1 MSVPPSP
8 DVPSSRRHALL
19 IVTVA
24 LAVRLLHLWQ
34 LSATPFATVLMGD
47 ALSYDTWARTLADGD
62 WWGTEVFYQAPLYPY
77 LLGLIYAVFGADP
90 MHARLVQALLGAGSS
105 VMLGTAVRWLIGPRA
120 GLVAGLL
127 LALYAPGI
135 FLDSLLQKSAV
146 DVACVTLIML
156 AVAALVTRRSGALA
170 WWGLLGLAVG
180 ALALTREN
188 ALVWIAVL
196 AAWALVGAEARATGR
211 LRVVS
216 VYLAGVLL
224 LLGPVAYRNYLIG
237 GEWFVTTAQFGPNFY
252 IGNHAG
258 ADGSYVS
265 LRPGRGS
272 PEFERRDATDLAQQA
287 QGRTLSPAEVSA
299 YWRDEALAFIVREPA
314 AWAALMARKALLLIN
329 AREAVDTEAQ
339 ESYAEWSWPLRML
352 GPVMHPGVLLPL
364 AAVGAWGLWPTRRR
378 FHVLALLGATLA
390 GATLAFYVLAR
401 YRYPLVPFLIVP
413 AAAALADLAR
423 LRNRRS
429 NARGQA
435 VAVGAAAL
443 LLALLAHWPLLPP
456 DRSRAITENN
466 LGAALHELGR
476 DAEAATRLRR
486 AIAIR
491 SDYVPAYGNL
501 GVSLRALG
509 EGDAAIEV
517 YRQGLALAPDDGD
530 LHYNLANALL
540 ARGRAEE
547 AAGHLRA
554 AARGRSDSAGVHN
567 NLGLALYTQG
577 RLAEAVREFELAV
590 ALEPSS
596 ARAHLNLGKVLADL
610 GRGAEALGHLRTA
623 VTLAPDDAD
632 AQYDLGVF
640 LLEQEQYAGA
650 VTALSA
656 AITARPGYAE
666 AHNNL
671 GIALASA
678 GKLPEAIAQFEQAL
692 RLDPALA
699 DARTN
704 LALAKRVSR

>member
-8 DVPSSRRHALL
+8 DVPGARRHALL
-19 IVTVA
+19 VFTVA

-34 LSATPFATVLMGD
+34 LSATPFATVLLGD

-156 AVAALVTRRSGALA
+156 AVAALVTRRSGALV

-196 AAWALVGAEARATGR
+196 AAWAFAGAEARASGR

-287 QGRTLSPAEVSA
+287 RGRTLSPAEVSA

-339 ESYAEWSWPLRML
+339 ESYAEWSWPLRVL
-352 GPVMHPGVLLPL
+352 GPVTHPGVLLPL
-364 AAVGAWGLWPTRRR
+364 AAVGAWVLWPSRRR
-378 FHVLALLGATLA
+378 FHVVALLGATLVVT
-390 GATLAFYVLAR
+390 TLAFYVLAR
-401 YRYPLVPFLIVP
+401 YRYPLVPFLMVP
-413 AAAALADLAR
+413 VAAALADLVRVRDLWASGAGR
-423 LRNRRS
+423 
-429 NARGQA
+429 A
-435 VAVGAAAL
+435 VVAGAVL
-443 LLALLAHWPLLPP
+443 LGGLAYWPLLPG

-491 SDYVPAYGNL
+491 ADYVPAYGNL

-509 EGDAAIEV
+509 EVDAAIEV

-554 AARGRSDSAGVHN
+554 AARGPSDSAGVHN

-577 RLAEAVREFELAV
+577 RLTEAVREFELAV

-632 AQYDLGVF
+632 AQYDLGVV